1 MKICGRCHELIK
13 PGQDYDTHTPHSG
26 NGAAPTEFLHKGLCE
41 RVLRQ
46 TAPEER
52 TNRY

>member
-1 MKICGRCHELIK
+1 MRICGRCHK
-13 PGQDYDTHTPHSG
+13 PIRPGETYDTHIPHSG
-26 NGAAPTEFLHKGLCE
+26 SGAAPSEYLHQWPCE